1 MILQF
6 IDQDKKDICQTCGTR
21 YAGIVPEI
29 CKICADDRQYI
40 PATGQHW
47 ISYNELRKNRSIRF
61 GNLLPDV
68 YDLRITPAFGIAQ
81 KAHIICTPGGNLL
94 WDCLPFV
101 DEPTIAF
108 IKSIGGLKAIA
119 ISHPHYYSLMAVW
132 AQIFDCPI
140 YLHEAD
146 KEWIM
151 DETTNIKLWNGQK
164 QFLWD
169 DMELI
174 HTAGHFPGSTV
185 LHVPRVGDNGS
196 LFVGDS
202 LYVAQSLKF
211 ISMMHSYPNAI
222 PLPQK
227 DILYIN
233 QQVSPLNFY
242 SMYGA
247 FEWQNIHTG
256 AKRLFTQSI
265 DRYLE
270 IFT

>member
-6 IDQDKKDICQTCGTR
+6 TDQDKKDICQTCGTR
-21 YAGIVPEI
+21 YAGTVPEI
-29 CKICADDRQYI
+29 CKICADDRQYV
-40 PATGQHW
+40 PVAGQHW
-47 ISYNELRKNRSIRF
+47 VSYNELKKTRSIRF
-61 GNLLPDV
+61 NNLLPNL

-81 KAHIICTPGGNLL
+81 KAHIICTPNGNLL

-101 DEPTIAF
+101 DEPTVAF
-108 IKSIGGLKAIA
+108 IRSIGGLKAIA

-132 AQIFDCPI
+132 AGIFDCPI
-140 YLHEAD
+140 YLHKAD
-146 KEWIM
+146 EEWMM
-151 DETTNIKLWNGQK
+151 DESTHLNLWTGQK
-164 QFLWD
+164 QSLWD
-169 DMELI
+169 NMDLI
-174 HTAGHFPGSTV
+174 HTAGHFPGSVV
-185 LHVPRVGDNGS
+185 LHVPGIGKEGS

-202 LYVAQSLKF
+202 LYVAQNRKF
-211 ISMMHSYPNAI
+211 ISMMYSYPNAI

-233 QQVSPLNFY
+233 QQIGPLSFD

-247 FEWQNIHTG
+247 FEWQNIGTG
-256 AKRLFTQSI
+256 AKQLFIESV